1 VSILATAYESLTAAA
16 KLDLKG
22 KAVSQALEELI
33 GRSLTFLSDSCKEKP
48 LQSNVP
54 GKGYFA
60 FQPKGGP
67 EKMSRPVNEALFDA
81 ELARKYVSRLVGANL
96 SGFDSATRKKILYTA
111 AMSYCGAT
119 DLLKK
124 DDKKTPGTFFE
135 AFVGHLVARSFNL
148 NPTTSINVLNL
159 DLKTQLP
166 TDYVFDFGPG
176 KNKIHLPIK
185 TSTRERVVQ
194 VWAHQRVLDGV
205 YGVNR
210 FKGLL
215 VCLTETNMQRKAMS
229 VIEVCLPEQ
238 WAVYQ
243 MFISQLHRVYYF
255 DPPSKYAALATKYP
269 FIQVKPFADFFAE
282 VDRLTTAAPL
292 A

>member
-1 VSILATAYESLTAAA
+1 
-16 KLDLKG
+16 
-22 KAVSQALEELI
+22 
-33 GRSLTFLSDSCKEKP
+33 
-48 LQSNVP
+48 
-54 GKGYFA
+54 
-60 FQPKGGP
+60 
-67 EKMSRPVNEALFDA
+67 VNEALFDA
-81 ELARKYVSRLVGANL
+81 GLAKKHLARLVGANL
-96 SGFDSATRKKILYTA
+96 SGFDPAIRGKILYSA

-135 AFVGHLVARSFNL
+135 AFVGHLVARTFNL
-148 NPTTSINVLNL
+148 NPTTSIEVLNL
-159 DLKTQLP
+159 DLKTELP

-215 VCLTETNMQRKAMS
+215 TCLTETNMQRKTMS
-229 VIEVCLPEQ
+229 VVEVCLPDQ
-238 WAVYQ
+238 WAIYQ

-255 DPPSKYAALATKYP
+255 DPPNKYAKLATQYP
-269 FIQVKPFADFFAE
+269 FIQVKPFADFFDE

>member
-1 VSILATAYESLTAAA
+1 MSILATAYESVTKAA
-16 KLDLKG
+16 KRDLKG
-22 KAVSQALEELI
+22 TAVSTALEELV
-33 GRSLTFLSDSCKEKP
+33 SLSLRFLTDNCSRRP
-48 LQSNVP
+48 LKSHVP
-54 GKGYFA
+54 DKTYFA
-60 FQPKGGP
+60 FQPKGNTA
-67 EKMSRPVNEALFDA
+67 KISRPVNEALFNA
-81 ELARKYVSRLVGANL
+81 GLTKKHLARVVSANL
-96 SGFDSATRKKILYTA
+96 SGFEPAIRWTVLYSA
-111 AMSYCGAT
+111 AMSYCVAT

-135 AFVGHLVARSFNL
+135 AFVGHLVARTFDL
-148 NPTTSINVLNL
+148 NPTTSIKVLNL
-159 DLKTQLP
+159 DLRTELP
-166 TDYVFDFGPG
+166 TDYIFDFGPG

-215 VCLTETNMQRKAMS
+215 TCLTETNMQRKTMS
-229 VIEVCLPEQ
+229 VVEVCLPDQ

-255 DPPSKYAALATKYP
+255 DPPMKYAILATQYP
-269 FIQVKPFADFFAE
+269 FIQVKLFADFFDE
-282 VDRLTTAAPL
+282 VDRLTKAAPL

>member
-1 VSILATAYESLTAAA
+1 M
-16 KLDLKG
+16 
-22 KAVSQALEELI
+22 
-33 GRSLTFLSDSCKEKP
+33 
-48 LQSNVP
+48 QSKVP
-54 GKGYFA
+54 TKTYFA
-60 FQPKGGP
+60 FRASAGP
-67 EKMSRPVNEALFDA
+67 AKMSRPVNNALFDA
-81 ELARKYVSRLVGANL
+81 ELARRHLSRIVRADL
-96 SGFDSATRKKILYTA
+96 SGLDPETRKRALYSA

-135 AFVGHLVARSFNL
+135 AFVGHLVAQTFGL
-148 NPTTSINVLNL
+148 NPAKSIEVLNL
-159 DLKTQLP
+159 DQKTRLP

-215 VCLTETNMQRKAMS
+215 TCLTETNMQRETLS
-229 VIEVCLPEQ
+229 VVEVCLPEQ
-238 WAVYQ
+238 WAIYQ
-243 MFISQLHRVYYF
+243 MFIAQLHRVYYF
-255 DPPSKYAALATKYP
+255 DPPIDYANLARRYP
-269 FIQVKPFADFFAE
+269 FIQVKPFSDFFDE
-282 VDRLTTAAPL
+282 VDGLTTSAPL